1 MSSGS
6 VSPSMIPPSLF
17 EPEGMQ
23 NPFPFYQ
30 WALANAPIF
39 EAPGAGFKIVMSY
52 GLCVDALGRPEE
64 FSNNFAAAMGGA
76 RAGDDPELE
85 AIASQGWPQVNTMLT
100 ADPPVHTRYRRLVNL
115 AFAKP
120 RVDAL
125 EAGIR
130 RKVSEL
136 VDSFIDRGACD
147 FVADFAVP
155 LPVQVICEQLGFA
168 ASERANVK
176 RWSDAF
182 ADQLGRMS
190 GRERDL
196 ECAREIV
203 EFQQAV
209 KLTIDARR
217 QSPTDDLLSHVVN
230 ARLDGE
236 TALEDAEILS
246 VAQQLMVAGNETTS
260 HSLAG
265 GIVHLA
271 RNPEQQAK
279 VRANPKLIG
288 NMVEEILRLDTPTAA
303 MWRVVTRDCKLGDHE
318 LKGGSVVMLRYAAA
332 NRDPAMFARP
342 DMFDAERANA
352 RLHIAF
358 GRGIH
363 MCVGNM
369 LSRRELAVTF
379 ETVLARMDDIKLLPG
394 TDLSVAP
401 NMLLR
406 GYTAVPITFRKVS

>member
-1 MSSGS
+1 MSAST
-6 VSPSMIPPSLF
+6 VPPSLF
-17 EPEGMQ
+17 EPAGMQ

-30 WALANAPIF
+30 WALANAPVF
-39 EAPGAGFKIVMSY
+39 EAPGTGFKMIMSY
-52 GLCVDALGRPEE
+52 DLCVDALGRPED
-64 FSNNFAAAMGGA
+64 FSNNFAAAMGAA
-76 RAGDDPELE
+76 RAGGDAELE

-136 VDSFIDRGACD
+136 IDGFIERGECD

-155 LPVQVICEQLGFA
+155 LPVQVICEQLGFG

-190 GRERDL
+190 SREREL

-203 EFQQAV
+203 EFQHAV
-209 KLTIDARR
+209 KLAIDARR
-217 QSPTDDLLSHVVN
+217 QTPTEDLLSHVVN
-230 ARLDGE
+230 ARLDGD

-271 RNPEQQAK
+271 RNPDQQAK

-288 NMVEEILRLDTPTAA
+288 NMVEEVLRLDTPTAA
-303 MWRVVTRDCKLGDHE
+303 MWRVVTRDCKLGEHA
-318 LKGGSVVMLRYAAA
+318 LPGGSVIMLRYAAA
-332 NRDPAMFARP
+332 NRDPAKFEHP
-342 DMFDAERANA
+342 DSFDAERANA

-369 LSRRELAVTF
+369 LSRREMAVTF
-379 ETVLARMDDIKLLPG
+379 ETVLARMDDIGLVAG
-394 TDLSVAP
+394 TELSVAP

-406 GYTAVPITFRKVS
+406 GYTAVPITFRKIA

>member
-1 MSSGS
+1 MCART
-6 VSPSMIPPSLF
+6 VSPSLF
-17 EPEGMQ
+17 EPAGMQ

-30 WALANAPIF
+30 WALANAPAF
-39 EAPGAGFKIVMSY
+39 EAPGTGFKMIMSY
-52 GLCVDALGRPEE
+52 DLCVDALGRPED
-64 FSNNFAAAMGGA
+64 FSNSFAAAMGAA
-76 RAGDDPELE
+76 RAGGDAELE

-136 VDSFIDRGACD
+136 IDGFIERGECD

-155 LPVQVICEQLGFA
+155 LPVQVICEQLGFS

-190 GRERDL
+190 SREREL

-203 EFQQAV
+203 EFQHAV
-209 KLTIDARR
+209 KLAIDARR
-217 QSPTDDLLSHVVN
+217 QTPTEDLLSHVVN
-230 ARLDGE
+230 ARLDGD

-271 RNPEQQAK
+271 RNPDQQAK

-288 NMVEEILRLDTPTAA
+288 NMVEEVLRLGTPTAA
-303 MWRVVTRDCKLGDHE
+303 MWRVVTRDCKLGEHE
-318 LKGGSVVMLRYAAA
+318 LHGGSVIMLRYAAA
-332 NRDPAMFARP
+332 NRDPAKFEHP
-342 DMFDAERANA
+342 DSFDAERANA

-369 LSRRELAVTF
+369 LSRREMAVTF
-379 ETVLARMDDIKLLPG
+379 ETVLARMDDIGLVAG
-394 TDLSVAP
+394 TELSVAP

-406 GYTAVPITFRKVS
+406 GYTAVPITFRKIA

>member
-1 MSSGS
+1 MSAAANT
-6 VSPSMIPPSLF
+6 PNLF
-17 EPEGMQ
+17 DPEVVQ
-23 NPFPFYQ
+23 NPFPFYA
-30 WALANAPIF
+30 WAHANAPVY
-39 EAPGAGFKIVMSY
+39 EAPGGAFRVVMSY
-52 GLCVDALGRPEE
+52 DLCVDALGRPEE
-64 FSNNFAAAMGGA
+64 FSNNFAAAMGSA
-76 RAGDDPELE
+76 RAGGDPELE

-125 EAGIR
+125 EEGIR
-130 RKVSEL
+130 LKVNNL
-136 VDSFIDRGACD
+136 IDAFIDRGECD
-147 FVADFAVP
+147 FVTDFSVP
-155 LPVQVICEQLGFA
+155 LPVQVICEQLGFD

-190 GRERDL
+190 GREREL

-203 EFQQAV
+203 EFQRAV
-209 KLTIDARR
+209 KAKIDVRR
-217 QSPTDDLLSHVVN
+217 AAPLDDLLSHVVN

-236 TALEDAEILS
+236 TPLDDAEILS
-246 VAQQLMVAGNETTS
+246 VAQQLMVAGNETTT
-260 HSLAG
+260 HAVAG

-271 RNPEQQAK
+271 QNPEQQAK
-279 VRANPKLIG
+279 VRANPKLVT
-288 NMVEEILRLDTPTAA
+288 NMVEEVLRLDTPTAA
-303 MWRVVTRDCKLGDHE
+303 MWRVVLRDCKLGEHE
-318 LKGGSVVMLRYAAA
+318 FKAGSMVMLRYAAA
-332 NRDPAMFARP
+332 NRDPARFADP
-342 DMFDAERANA
+342 DRFDPERNNA

-369 LSRRELAVTF
+369 LSRRELALTF
-379 ETVLARMDDIKLLPG
+379 ETVLARMDDIRLAEGAAL
-394 TDLSVAP
+394 TVAP

-406 GYTAVPITFRKVS
+406 GYNSVPITFRKRA

>member
-1 MSSGS
+1 MSAST
-6 VSPSMIPPSLF
+6 VPPSLF
-17 EPEGMQ
+17 EPAGMQ

-30 WALANAPIF
+30 WALANAPAF
-39 EAPGAGFKIVMSY
+39 EAPGTGFKMIMSY
-52 GLCVDALGRPEE
+52 DLCVDALGRPED
-64 FSNNFAAAMGGA
+64 FSNNFAAAMGAA
-76 RAGDDPELE
+76 RAGGDAELE

-136 VDSFIDRGACD
+136 VDAFIERGECD

-155 LPVQVICEQLGFA
+155 LPVQVICEQLGFS

-190 GRERDL
+190 SREREL

-203 EFQQAV
+203 EFQHAV
-209 KLTIDARR
+209 KLAIDARR
-217 QSPTDDLLSHVVN
+217 QTPTEDLLSHVVN
-230 ARLDGE
+230 ARLDGD

-271 RNPEQQAK
+271 RNPDQQAK

-288 NMVEEILRLDTPTAA
+288 NMVEEVLRLDTPTAA
-303 MWRVVTRDCKLGDHE
+303 MWRVVTRDCKLGEHA
-318 LKGGSVVMLRYAAA
+318 LLGGSVIMLRYAAA
-332 NRDPAMFARP
+332 NRDPAKFEHP
-342 DMFDAERANA
+342 DSFDAERANA

-369 LSRRELAVTF
+369 LSRREMAVTF
-379 ETVLARMDDIKLLPG
+379 ETVLARMDDIGLVAG
-394 TDLSVAP
+394 TELSVAP

-406 GYTAVPITFRKVS
+406 GYTAVPITFRKIA